1 MISIFSAPT
10 KNNIKQR
17 NAVNSWLSL
26 RVDQEV
32 ILFGEKAKEI
42 AASTGAF
49 HVENNLYEY
58 GKRPIFLFC
67 DPEVIIFDSLVA
79 AVCIIEDNFTDGY
92 LVIGG
97 VTKLNTKEE
106 INFNNEMW
114 DLDLIRDARTLGK
127 ECDGIGYYA
136 FPKGLY
142 DTPCSPGRGMIDYAR
157 DLPVPVIDITRYA
170 PTVYQGTVS
179 PPQLLDLSTHILT
192 ARGII
197 ELRR

>member
-10 KNNIKQR
+10 KNSIKQR

-26 RVDQEV
+26 RIDQEV
-32 ILFGEKAKEI
+32 ILFGEDAKEI
-42 AASTGAF
+42 AAGTGAF

-58 GKRPIFLFC
+58 GKRPVFLFC
-67 DPEVIIFDSLVA
+67 DPEIVIFDSLVA
-79 AVCIIEDNFTDGY
+79 AICIVEDNFTDGY

-97 VTKLNTKEE
+97 VIKLNTKEE

-114 DLDLIRDARTLGK
+114 DLDLIRDAKNHGK
-127 ECDGIGYYA
+127 ECGGIGYYA

-142 DTPCSPGRGMIDYAR
+142 DTPISPGREMIDKAR
-157 DLPVPVIDITRYA
+157 RAVPVIDVTRYA
-170 PTVYQGTVS
+170 PVVYQGIAS
-179 PPQLLDLSTHILT
+179 PPQLLDLSTHNLT